1 LQIGEAAKFASLD
14 GNLTK
19 VDEFFSCVASH
30 VSFREQL
37 GHFPCSFVTFV
48 DTLLLVSA
56 CLLDAGSIFQLPTQ
70 MDSRG
75 SIRCVLLD
83 YVQYSCSSAVLDI
96 YTVAY
101 RIGNAWPTY
110 DCS

>member
-1 LQIGEAAKFASLD
+1 MIDLLSFQLSWFLQIGEAAKFASLD
-14 GNLTK
+14 GQLRPNSTI
-19 VDEFFSCVASH
+19 FSVASP

-37 GHFPCSFVTFV
+37 GHFPCSFVTFL

-56 CLLDAGSIFQLPTQ
+56 CLLDSSSIFQLPTQ

-83 YVQYSCSSAVLDI
+83 YVQYSC
-96 YTVAY
+96 
-101 RIGNAWPTY
+101 
-110 DCS
+110 